1 MAQPPSAGAGHA
13 AGPGDR
19 TIGRGTVG
27 PEGARLSYLAA
38 EGGAGGETILL
49 IHGAGVSARSWIHQL
64 EGLAGT
70 LRVLALDLPGRGESA
85 AIREP
90 SVEGYA
96 ESAHRL
102 LAALGTGPVWV
113 AGHSLG
119 GAVAQALAA
128 RHPERVKGLVLISSC
143 ARLPRSESPL
153 QRLSWLLL
161 PNPVRKF
168 LFFLTVKKFLF
179 APDASRQAFVLG
191 MEELRS
197 CPEETLGGDV
207 AAARVMD
214 LEEAA
219 RRLHLPALI
228 VCGSLDRLTPP
239 ALSAQ
244 LQALIPG
251 AHLDII
257 EGAGHMLPLERP
269 DELNARLRAFVRAGA
284 SAATTPRAAA
294 VDWRALG
301 SALRRLLERARA
313 ARRRGEQR

>member
-1 MAQPPSAGAGHA
+1 MAQPQSAGAGHA

-19 TIGRGTVG
+19 TIVRGTVG

-64 EGLAGT
+64 EGLSGT

-85 AIREP
+85 PIREP

-161 PNPVRKF
+161 PNPARKF

-191 MEELRS
+191 MEEIRS
-197 CPEETLGGDV
+197 CPEETRGGDV
-207 AAARVMD
+207 AAARAMD
-214 LEEAA
+214 LEEPA
-219 RRLHLPALI
+219 RRLRLPALI

-251 AHLDII
+251 ARLDII

-269 DELNARLRAFVRAGA
+269 DELNARIRAFVRPAEPATPPRLVPAGWRVFGSVLRA
-284 SAATTPRAAA
+284 LLSRTRAA
-294 VDWRALG
+294 LG
-301 SALRRLLERARA
+301 RRDS
-313 ARRRGEQR
+313 G

>member
-19 TIGRGTVG
+19 TIVRGTVG

-38 EGGAGGETILL
+38 EGGGGETLLL

-85 AIREP
+85 PIREP

-143 ARLPRSESPL
+143 ARLPQSESPL
-153 QRLSWLLL
+153 QRVSWLLL

-219 RRLHLPALI
+219 RRLQLPALI

-269 DELNARLRAFVRAGA
+269 DELNARLRAFVRPAEPATPPRLVPAG
-284 SAATTPRAAA
+284 
-294 VDWRALG
+294 WRVI
-301 SALRRLLERARA
+301 
-313 ARRRGEQR
+313 